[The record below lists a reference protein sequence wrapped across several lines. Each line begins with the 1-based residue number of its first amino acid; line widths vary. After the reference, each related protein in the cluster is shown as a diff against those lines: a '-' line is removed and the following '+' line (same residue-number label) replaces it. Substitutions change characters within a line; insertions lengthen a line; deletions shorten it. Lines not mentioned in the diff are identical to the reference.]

1 MKASIEKLQ
10 KFFKQEAKRNYDN
23 GAVMG
28 GLAKMLEGWEAEARA
43 DGIPDG
49 LIQAVTTRLRD
60 YQRLSQESRK
70 DALKG
75 LWTRIRR
82 EIGGEEPPKTP
93 PQDSAPKKAVNTQ
106 QKPAKSAP
114 PKKSNQGA
122 KPSGPPSSKPPQTP
136 KPKPRKPAKQPI
148 KRPKPEGPKAALDAM
163 VTVLDG
169 VGPKNAEK
177 LEKLG
182 IQTLRDMLYHYPRRY
197 DDYSQMKTINRLK
210 FGEEITIIGTVQSAR
225 VRPTKGG
232 KLKITEVV
240 VTDGSGALRVNWF
253 NQPWLTNTLKEGV
266 HVVISGKVEQYL
278 GRLIMSNPEWEL
290 LEEEQLHT
298 NRIVP
303 VYPLTAN
310 ITQRWLRG
318 QMNKVVNYWALRVQ
332 ETLPQNV
339 IDSAKLLELPDAL
352 LQIHYPDS
360 NEALK
365 AAQDRLA
372 FDEIFY
378 LQMGVQR
385 QKQQWAQRVAQK
397 YQVSEEWLTSQK
409 ARLPYQLTSA
419 QDKAIS
425 EIRKDLNSGQP
436 MNRLLQGDVGS
447 GKTVVA
453 AFAIGMVLQAN
464 KQAAILAP
472 TSILAEQH
480 YQSLIN
486 LMSEGENAL
495 LKPDQVRLIIGA
507 TPEKEKSEIR
517 SQLADGSIK
526 LIIGTHALL
535 EDPVIF
541 QNLQVAVID
550 EQHRFGVEQRAALRQ
565 KGENPHLLVMT
576 ATPIPRSLALTVFGD
591 LELTIID
598 EMPPGRIPVDTFILT
613 SRERER
619 AYTLIEKQLAEDR
632 QAFIIYPLVEESEK
646 SNKRAAVEESER
658 LQNEVFHKHKVGLIH
673 GRLKQ
678 AEKDEIMTQFRDKE
692 IDILVSTTVVEV
704 GVDIPNA
711 SVMLIEGANHFGL
724 AQLHQLRGR
733 VGRGAEKSYCL
744 LIPEDDANTENER
757 LKVMSETNDG
767 FVLAESDLNQRGP
780 GQFLG
785 SRQSG
790 FSKFQL
796 ASMTNIRLIEKARR
810 EARKL
815 ISEDPNLE
823 REDHKFL
830 AHTLNLL
837 WENGQGDIS

>member
-409 ARLPYQLTSA
+409 ARPPYQLPSA

>member
-1 MKASIEKLQ
+1 
-10 KFFKQEAKRNYDN
+10 
-23 GAVMG
+23 
-28 GLAKMLEGWEAEARA
+28 
-43 DGIPDG
+43 
-49 LIQAVTTRLRD
+49 
-60 YQRLSQESRK
+60 
-70 DALKG
+70 
-75 LWTRIRR
+75 
-82 EIGGEEPPKTP
+82 
-93 PQDSAPKKAVNTQ
+93 
-106 QKPAKSAP
+106 
-114 PKKSNQGA
+114 
-122 KPSGPPSSKPPQTP
+122 
-136 KPKPRKPAKQPI
+136 
-148 KRPKPEGPKAALDAM
+148 
-163 VTVLDG
+163 
-169 VGPKNAEK
+169 
-177 LEKLG
+177 
-182 IQTLRDMLYHYPRRY
+182 
-197 DDYSQMKTINRLK
+197 
-210 FGEEITIIGTVQSAR
+210 
-225 VRPTKGG
+225 
-232 KLKITEVV
+232 
-240 VTDGSGALRVNWF
+240 
-253 NQPWLTNTLKEGV
+253 
-266 HVVISGKVEQYL
+266 
-278 GRLIMSNPEWEL
+278 
-290 LEEEQLHT
+290 
-298 NRIVP
+298 
-303 VYPLTAN
+303 
-310 ITQRWLRG
+310 
-318 QMNKVVNYWALRVQ
+318 
-332 ETLPQNV
+332 
-339 IDSAKLLELPDAL
+339 
-352 LQIHYPDS
+352 
-360 NEALK
+360 
-365 AAQDRLA
+365 
-372 FDEIFY
+372 
-378 LQMGVQR
+378 
-385 QKQQWAQRVAQK
+385 
-397 YQVSEEWLTSQK
+397 
-409 ARLPYQLTSA
+409 
-419 QDKAIS
+419 
-425 EIRKDLNSGQP
+425 
-436 MNRLLQGDVGS
+436 
-447 GKTVVA
+447 
-453 AFAIGMVLQAN
+453 
-464 KQAAILAP
+464 
-472 TSILAEQH
+472 
-480 YQSLIN
+480 
-486 LMSEGENAL
+486 
-495 LKPDQVRLIIGA
+495 
-507 TPEKEKSEIR
+507 
-517 SQLADGSIK
+517 
-526 LIIGTHALL
+526 
-535 EDPVIF
+535 
-541 QNLQVAVID
+541 VID